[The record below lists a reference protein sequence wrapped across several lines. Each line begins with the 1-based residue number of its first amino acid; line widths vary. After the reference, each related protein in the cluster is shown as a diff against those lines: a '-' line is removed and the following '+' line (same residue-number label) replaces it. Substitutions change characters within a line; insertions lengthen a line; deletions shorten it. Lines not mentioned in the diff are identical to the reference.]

1 MEYHSV
7 MRRKAFESA
16 LLRRANLEP
25 LTQSKVSQKEESK
38 RPTLTP
44 VQGRSWS
51 QMVQDPPATQETWV
65 RSLGREGPLEEGLAT
80 HSRILAWRIPW
91 TEEPQGLQ
99 SMGSGRV
106 RNRRLHARP
115 QCVYINPELL
125 IGPSPRCFFIHGHI
139 ISSRLYLLLLGASLV
154 AQMVKNPPAST
165 EEPGSIPGSGRPPG
179 EGPGNPLQGC
189 GLDRPIRMTSVI
201 SVQ

>member
-51 QMVQDPPATQETWV
+51 QMVQDLPATQETWV

-80 HSRILAWRIPW
+80 HSRILAWRVPQ
-91 TEEPQGLQ
+91 TEKPGELQ
-99 SMGSGRV
+99 S
-106 RNRRLHARP
+106 
-115 QCVYINPELL
+115 
-125 IGPSPRCFFIHGHI
+125 
-139 ISSRLYLLLLGASLV
+139 
-154 AQMVKNPPAST
+154 T
-165 EEPGSIPGSGRPPG
+165 
-179 EGPGNPLQGC
+179 
-189 GLDRPIRMTSVI
+189 GL
-201 SVQ
+201 